1 MSILIIVM
9 GMLGF
14 GLMVLLAY
22 LRAEEESE
30 ENRMMKY
37 YIISMEHMHSLIET
51 RIEAMRAY
59 RHDLAKHI
67 RTLSTMVEKEK
78 GETLAEIRQYSE
90 ELKKEYQKLDK
101 SKICEDE
108 IVNAIISIKIQQC
121 ETKEIPF
128 EAEIEDTVYSGIQGT
143 DMTAILYNLLDNAVE
158 ANEKIKDVTQRGI
171 WLNMGCK
178 DHEVWIELRN
188 KTVRSDLSGN
198 FMFDTTKNRKLAH
211 GFGTKIVQKYA
222 EKYKGS
228 REITVDKEENLIT
241 IRLNL
246 KIDDKESD
254 QNLYGRL

>member
-9 GMLGF
+9 GILGF

-22 LRAEEESE
+22 LRAEEEAE

-121 ETKEIPF
+121 ETKKIPF

-188 KTVRSDLSGN
+188 KTVRSDLPGN

-228 REITVDKEENLIT
+228 REITVDKEKNLIT

-254 QNLYGRL
+254 QNLYERS